1 MDAFITTEYR
11 INVNELKQIVKKYFE
26 EKTNRKIELQD
37 ITFTVEHKPYC
48 EPEFENVV
56 ITVEDIKPEV

>member
-26 EKTNRKIELQD
+26 EKTNHKIELQD
-37 ITFTVEHKPYC
+37 ITFPVEHKPYC
-48 EPEFENVV
+48 EPELENVV
-56 ITVEDIKPEV
+56 ITVEDIKSEV